1 MDDDSSLLDAQSNPP
16 DDSIWDFPAHTK
28 NESSNAQKP
37 SDKHGPS
44 GKPTYEQLEAREQEL
59 RRELDHVR
67 KVNQAIEGVI
77 ESLGKA
83 KNNMTTV
90 NKTVNAASTLLNTW
104 TRILSQTEH
113 NQRLILD
120 PEWQGASQDIADME
134 EEAQEKQRTA
144 QRREAEEQ
152 ERKTAAARRAEEEE
166 KRKADAMAS
175 KPTRITTRGS
185 SRIGYSSRGTARS
198 GSASG
203 SATSSTNTSYVQM
216 GGTGTRRGTST
227 GGTGPSRR
235 TTTGIARGGSGRV
248 TRGRGG
254 VT

>member
-1 MDDDSSLLDAQSNPP
+1 MDDDSSLLDPQSNAP
-16 DDSIWDFPAHTK
+16 DDSIWDFPTH
-28 NESSNAQKP
+28 SNNDPSNTQKT

-59 RRELDHVR
+59 RRELEHVR

-134 EEAQEKQRTA
+134 EEVQEKQRAA

-152 ERKTAAARRAEEEE
+152 ERKNAAAKRAEEEE
-166 KRKADAMAS
+166 KRRADAMAS
-175 KPTRITTRGS
+175 KPTRMTTRGS
-185 SRIGYSSRGTARS
+185 SRIGYGSRVT
-198 GSASG
+198 SG

-216 GGTGTRRGTST
+216 GSTGTRRGTST
-227 GGTGPSRR
+227 SGTGASRR
-235 TTTGIARGGSGRV
+235 TTTGIARGGSSRGR
-248 TRGRGG
+248 GSRGG